1 MKDIQNKATEF
12 ALSLARKFTPNLCL
26 FYCYLFCVGI
36 DFQTAEDAFEEADK
50 RRRQRILA
58 DDGTV
63 LDAEK
68 LLGMFTGQR
77 MSVTK
82 KDISSID
89 GIRNRTPVRYDYN
102 GHSHWVVVENGKI
115 VFNSIENS
123 QCVKFGKPVTARIIK

>member
-1 MKDIQNKATEF
+1 MKDIQNKATDF
-12 ALSLARKFTPNLCL
+12 ALSLAKKFTPNLCL
-26 FYCYLFCVGI
+26 FYSYLYCVGI
-36 DFQTAEDAFEEADK
+36 EFVNAEDAFEEADK
-50 RRRQRILA
+50 RRRQGILA

-68 LLGMFTGQR
+68 LLGASTGQR

-82 KDISSID
+82 KDITSID

-102 GHSHWVVVENGKI
+102 GHSHWVVVENGRI

-123 QCVKFGKPVTARIIK
+123 QCVKYGKPVTARIIK

>member
-26 FYCYLFCVGI
+26 FYSYLYCIGI

-50 RRRQRILA
+50 RRRQGILA